1 MFHFAQQGGKGRERA
16 DIPCRPA
23 ERRPSKSWQG
33 GATPLSSLSR
43 AWKVGEAERERSAA
57 RPGGHE
63 KPTNAAGGRWLGSQA
78 GEDDSA
84 TSQTGSLFFSPRE
97 RARQSG
103 WWRRWRGRG
112 GGESVRGRGG
122 GESVDAEAAAGVPA
136 VVLRRPDLHRQVAGC
151 LTNRKSERSIP
162 RDSGVRGSF
171 PHEAS
176 DLPNAHM
183 THIQAGGCT
192 EGVLQ
197 PPQHQIFGLQ
207 RSSAK

>member
-1 MFHFAQQGGKGRERA
+1 MLVGR
-16 DIPCRPA
+16 
-23 ERRPSKSWQG
+23 
-33 GATPLSSLSR
+33 
-43 AWKVGEAERERSAA
+43 RSAA
-57 RPGGHE
+57 RRRAGKAAPLPCRRSRALRKWERPRERGAPHVPE
-63 KPTNAAGGRWLGSQA
+63 ATRSPQTQREAGG
-78 GEDDSA
+78 SA
-84 TSQTGSLFFSPRE
+84 PRPARMTRPPARRAHFFFSRE

-112 GGESVRGRGG
+112 GDESVRGRGG

-197 PPQHQIFGLQ
+197 PLQHQIFGLQ